1 MFKYSSRSRIQS
13 RFEIETRSAQIVQA
27 VILMENMYMIK
38 SEIPFFIRENKL
50 IHETLHSNMSWS
62 LIYEILPLNQQF
74 NAYLTLSRL

>member
-38 SEIPFFIRENKL
+38 SEIPFLLGKI
-50 IHETLHSNMSWS
+50 S
-62 LIYEILPLNQQF
+62 
-74 NAYLTLSRL
+74 

>member
-50 IHETLHSNMSWS
+50 IHETLHSNMS
-62 LIYEILPLNQQF
+62 
-74 NAYLTLSRL
+74 